1 MKLVDPRPS
10 ADRSAGR
17 SKTVLAVT
25 HNRSRE
31 RFSSEVADR
40 GTSMPGGVVFLVCI
54 PTLSYEHELVF
65 GVPLKRSKKTER
77 SKSKVAIPVGPKV
90 DLRLKEVRSHPQ
102 LLTFDNGH
110 YDDDDDDDDIGID
123 TRRQRARGYSARTK
137 SPVFVSMETVLD
149 ELLKKLK
156 VEHVVWCKDKEDM
169 YYEVIFPVPAGEPCE
184 NCIHCLTEMGIG
196 VKMNSIVSVIPTQC
210 TYSGVNA
217 TGPPAIKDDDI
228 RRRKE
233 AEDHSNAWDDFVGSI
248 RSKLTVKQVVD
259 GVRSG
264 GDLSFD
270 YVLLV
275 LTADCLAA
283 LGLVENSATN
293 VVAAMLVSP
302 LMGPVM
308 SLTFGT
314 IIADRDLQLVGL
326 KSLMLGIFLSILF
339 GFIFGLILGT
349 TQMPWGYNDWPTD
362 EMKGRGNY
370 RSLWMGVLWALPSGT
385 GVAVALLQGSNGPLI
400 GVAISASLLPPVV
413 NCGLFW
419 ALGCIWLIYRPIKMP
434 HIKGESYTDFN
445 SSYKYVYTDYL
456 PVEFFCNGII
466 SACLTFI
473 NVMCIFIT
481 AIIVLK
487 IKEVAAPYTSTPE
500 LRRFWEHDIRLV
512 RDKNISRDNSSVD
525 SSYYEGLSKVKQR
538 ALERTLNEAVREAMD
553 DETFRKVQR
562 LSYGQHGP
570 EEIGSRLGLHN
581 RGNTSRG
588 NTKKNESIEEIGADL
603 RSRMDRLTNSG
614 NTSEDLAALDRLI
627 TYLLGQPSNPA
638 GNNLDSWRRSRRASA
653 RGYRQLR
660 GTAADAAETGSVGA
674 SIGTTPL

>member
-1 MKLVDPRPS
+1 
-10 ADRSAGR
+10 
-17 SKTVLAVT
+17 
-25 HNRSRE
+25 
-31 RFSSEVADR
+31 
-40 GTSMPGGVVFLVCI
+40 MPGGVVFLVCI
-54 PTLSYEHELVF
+54 PTLSYEHELIF
-65 GVPLKRSKKTER
+65 GVPVKRA
-77 SKSKVAIPVGPKV
+77 KSEKPGKSVATSKV
-90 DLRLKEVRSHPQ
+90 DLRLKETRSRTQ
-102 LLTFDNGH
+102 LLTL
-110 YDDDDDDDDIGID
+110 DDDNELEDADVCDHLDGKLQPRPRG
-123 TRRQRARGYSARTK
+123 RRTSGLRATT
-137 SPVFVSMETVLD
+137 PVFVSMETVLH

-156 VEHVVWCKDKEDM
+156 VEHVVWCKDKENM

-184 NCIHCLTEMGIG
+184 NCLHCLTEMGIG

-210 TYSGVNA
+210 TYSGLGSFGA
-217 TGPPAIKDDDI
+217 AAIKDDLA
-228 RRRKE
+228 RRQKESEERK
-233 AEDHSNAWDDFVGSI
+233 NAWKEFVESI

-264 GDLSFD
+264 GDLTFD
-270 YVLLV
+270 YVALV

-283 LGLVENSATN
+283 LGLIENSATN

-314 IIADRDLQLVGL
+314 IIADRKLQSVGL
-326 KSLMLGIFLSILF
+326 KSLLLGIFVSILF

-349 TQMPWGYNDWPTD
+349 TEMPWGYNDWPTD

-434 HIKGESYTDFN
+434 HMKGESYTDYN
-445 SSYKYVYTDYL
+445 TSYVYIYTDYL

-512 RDKNISRDNSSVD
+512 RDKNISRDNSSID
-525 SSYYEGLSKVKQR
+525 SSYYDGLSKPKQR
-538 ALERTLNEAVREAMD
+538 ALEQTLNEAVREAIN

-570 EEIGSRLGLHN
+570 EEFTPKLGLHPTGIASN
-581 RGNTSRG
+581 VTNTGHTGEAVSDSRPPEG
-588 NTKKNESIEEIGADL
+588 LG
-603 RSRMDRLTNSG
+603 NSG
-614 NTSEDLAALDRLI
+614 STSEDLAALDKLI
-627 TYLLGQPSNPA
+627 TYLLGQPNGAST
-638 GNNLDSWRRSRRASA
+638 GNLDSWRRSRRASA

-660 GTAADAAETGSVGA
+660 SNAVSAAAASAAAERGEVG
-674 SIGTTPL
+674 GNVNTTPL

>member
-1 MKLVDPRPS
+1 
-10 ADRSAGR
+10 
-17 SKTVLAVT
+17 
-25 HNRSRE
+25 
-31 RFSSEVADR
+31 
-40 GTSMPGGVVFLVCI
+40 MPGGVVFLVCI

-65 GVPLKRSKKTER
+65 G
-77 SKSKVAIPVGPKV
+77 IPVKLTKKNEKVLKKGPKV
-90 DLRLKEVRSHPQ
+90 NLRLKESKNKNQ
-102 LLTFDNGH
+102 LITIGG
-110 YDDDDDDDDIGID
+110 DDDDDEDDDDRHQRRDFREID
-123 TRRQRARGYSARTK
+123 EDEAFNAVKRPRPKGLQSPLSARANQ
-137 SPVFVSMETVLD
+137 SGNPVFVPMETVLD

-156 VEHVVWCKDKEDM
+156 VEHVVWCKDKGNM
-169 YYEVIFPVPAGEPCE
+169 YYEVIFPVPAGDPCE
-184 NCIHCLTEMGIG
+184 NCLHCLTEMGIG
-196 VKMNSIVSVIPTQC
+196 TRMNSIVSVIPTQC
-210 TYSGVNA
+210 TYSAMRVPGPAAIDASV
-217 TGPPAIKDDDI
+217 TGSVT
-228 RRRKE
+228 RRKDIE
-233 AEDHSNAWDDFVGSI
+233 ERRNAWEGFVDSI

-264 GDLSFD
+264 GDLTFD
-270 YVLLV
+270 YILLV
-275 LTADCLAA
+275 VTADCLAA

-314 IIADRDLQLVGL
+314 IIADKDLICVGL
-326 KSLMLGIFLSILF
+326 KSLLLGIFISILF

-349 TQMPWGYNDWPTD
+349 TQMPWGNNDWPTD

-434 HIKGESYTDFN
+434 HMKGESYTDLN
-445 SSYKYVYTDYL
+445 SSYVYIYTDYL

-466 SACLTFI
+466 SACLTFV
-473 NVMCIFIT
+473 NVICIFIT

-500 LRRFWEHDIRLV
+500 LRRFWQHDIRLV
-512 RDKNISRDNSSVD
+512 RDKNTSRDNSSID
-525 SSYYEGLSKVKQR
+525 SSFYDGLSKSKQKV
-538 ALERTLNEAVREAMD
+538 LERTLNEAVKEAMN
-553 DETFRKVQR
+553 DETFRKIKR

-570 EEIGSRLGLHN
+570 NDITPRLGLA
-581 RGNTSRG
+581 GNIG
-588 NTKKNESIEEIGADL
+588 SIERAVDDIGKTTDMLGAVG
-603 RSRMDRLTNSG
+603 SQQTESSPMPESTN
-614 NTSEDLAALDRLI
+614 EDLAALDRLV
-627 TYLLGQPSNPA
+627 TYLLGQQN
-638 GNNLDSWRRSRRASA
+638 GNGDNWRRSRRASA

-660 GTAADAAETGSVGA
+660 SNMMDAGVSNTPDTN
-674 SIGTTPL
+674 TTPL

>member
-1 MKLVDPRPS
+1 
-10 ADRSAGR
+10 
-17 SKTVLAVT
+17 
-25 HNRSRE
+25 
-31 RFSSEVADR
+31 
-40 GTSMPGGVVFLVCI
+40 MPGGVVFLVCI
-54 PTLSYEHELVF
+54 PTFSYEHELIF
-65 GVPLKRSKKTER
+65 GVPLKQNKKNEKPRKIIT
-77 SKSKVAIPVGPKV
+77 GPKV
-90 DLRLKEVRSHPQ
+90 DVRLRETRSKTHLLRLN
-102 LLTFDNGH
+102 DNDERDDIDI
-110 YDDDDDDDDIGID
+110 DDDLADRRYRDRRRGISG
-123 TRRQRARGYSARTK
+123 QRDK
-137 SPVFVSMETVLD
+137 DPVFVSMETVLE
-149 ELLKKLK
+149 ELLRKLK
-156 VEHVVWCKDKEDM
+156 VEHVVWCRDKENM

-184 NCIHCLTEMGIG
+184 NCLHCLTEMGIG

-210 TYSGVNA
+210 TYSGIGGIGA
-217 TGPPAIKDDDI
+217 TPIKDDLA

-233 AEDHSNAWDDFVGSI
+233 SEERNNAWKAFVESI

-264 GDLSFD
+264 GDLTFD

-283 LGLVENSATN
+283 LGLIENSATN

-314 IIADRDLQLVGL
+314 IIADRNLQFIGL
-326 KSLMLGIFLSILF
+326 KSLLLGIFLSILF

-349 TQMPWGYNDWPTD
+349 TEMPWGYNDWPTD

-434 HIKGESYTDFN
+434 HMKGESYTN
-445 SSYKYVYTDYL
+445 YNTSYVYVYTDYL

-466 SACLTFI
+466 SACLTFV

-512 RDKNISRDNSSVD
+512 RDKNISRDNSSLD
-525 SSYYEGLSKVKQR
+525 SSFYGGLSKTKQR
-538 ALERTLNEAVREAMD
+538 VLEQTLNEAVREAID

-562 LSYGQHGP
+562 SSYGQHGP
-570 EEIGSRLGLHN
+570 DEFTPKFGPYMSSGTISVTNEQKEQIISNSFNLPEGSG
-581 RGNTSRG
+581 S
-588 NTKKNESIEEIGADL
+588 
-603 RSRMDRLTNSG
+603 TN
-614 NTSEDLAALDRLI
+614 EDLAALDRLI
-627 TYLLGQPSNPA
+627 TYLLGQSNNPSS
-638 GNNLDSWRRSRRASA
+638 GHLDSWRRSCRASA

-660 GTAADAAETGSVGA
+660 STDAKGGVIGSN
-674 SIGTTPL
+674 IDTTSL

>member
-1 MKLVDPRPS
+1 
-10 ADRSAGR
+10 
-17 SKTVLAVT
+17 
-25 HNRSRE
+25 
-31 RFSSEVADR
+31 
-40 GTSMPGGVVFLVCI
+40 MPGGVVFLVCI
-54 PTLSYEHELVF
+54 PTFTYEHELVF
-65 GVPLKRSKKTER
+65 GVPVKRYKKNE
-77 SKSKVAIPVGPKV
+77 KSGKPIAAPRV
-90 DLRLKEVRSHPQ
+90 DLRLRETRTKTQ
-102 LLTFDNGH
+102 LLRLN
-110 YDDDDDDDDIGID
+110 DDDDDVHDLDIEDELAGRRRGRGRGI
-123 TRRQRARGYSARTK
+123 SAEHNRN
-137 SPVFVSMETVLD
+137 PVFVSMETVLE

-156 VEHVVWCKDKEDM
+156 VEHVVWCKDKENM
-169 YYEVIFPVPAGEPCE
+169 YYEVIFPVQAGEPCE
-184 NCIHCLTEMGIG
+184 NCLHCLTEMGIG

-210 TYSGVNA
+210 TYSGIGTSVK
-217 TGPPAIKDDDI
+217 AIKDDI
-228 RRRKE
+228 ARRRKE
-233 AEDHSNAWDDFVGSI
+233 SEDRKNAWKAFVESI
-248 RSKLTVKQVVD
+248 RSKLTVRQVVD

-264 GDLSFD
+264 GDLTFD

-283 LGLVENSATN
+283 LGLIENSATN

-314 IIADRDLQLVGL
+314 IIADRNLQLIGL
-326 KSLMLGIFLSILF
+326 KSLLLGIFLSILF

-349 TQMPWGYNDWPTD
+349 TEMPWGYNDWPTD

-434 HIKGESYTDFN
+434 HMKGESYTDYN
-445 SSYKYVYTDYL
+445 TSYVYVYADYL

-512 RDKNISRDNSSVD
+512 RDKNISRDNSSLD
-525 SSYYEGLSKVKQR
+525 SSFYDGLSKTKQR
-538 ALERTLNEAVREAMD
+538 ALEQTLNEAVREAVD
-553 DETFRKVQR
+553 DDTFRKVQR

-570 EEIGSRLGLHN
+570 EKFTPKLGLHGTGGTTN
-581 RGNTSRG
+581 ITGTEH
-588 NTKKNESIEEIGADL
+588 KEELASDSYKIPEGL
-603 RSRMDRLTNSG
+603 GKSG
-614 NTSEDLAALDRLI
+614 STSEDLAALDRLI
-627 TYLLGQPSNPA
+627 TSLLGQQTYTSA
-638 GNNLDSWRRSRRASA
+638 GHLDTWRRSRRASS
-653 RGYRQLR
+653 RGYKQLH
-660 GTAADAAETGSVGA
+660 TASGIAEGGEIGSN
-674 SIGTTPL
+674 IDTTRL

>member
-1 MKLVDPRPS
+1 
-10 ADRSAGR
+10 
-17 SKTVLAVT
+17 
-25 HNRSRE
+25 
-31 RFSSEVADR
+31 
-40 GTSMPGGVVFLVCI
+40 MPGGVVFLVCI
-54 PTLSYEHELVF
+54 PTSSFEHELIF
-65 GVPLKRSKKTER
+65 GVPLKKPRNEKDGNLASAPR
-77 SKSKVAIPVGPKV
+77 V
-90 DLRLKEVRSHPQ
+90 DLRIRETRTRTQ
-102 LLTFDNGH
+102 LLKL
-110 YDDDDDDDDIGID
+110 DDDDSVEDIEDINDDMDG
-123 TRRQRARGYSARTK
+123 RRHPRPRGLGQRNRD
-137 SPVFVSMETVLD
+137 PVFVSMETVLH

-156 VEHVVWCKDKEDM
+156 VEHVVWCKDNGNM

-184 NCIHCLTEMGIG
+184 NCLHCLTEMGIG

-210 TYSGVNA
+210 TYSGLGSA
-217 TGPPAIKDDDI
+217 GSAAIKDDLA

-233 AEDHSNAWDDFVGSI
+233 SEERKNAWKAFVESI

-264 GDLSFD
+264 GDLTFD

-283 LGLVENSATN
+283 LGLIENSATN

-314 IIADRDLQLVGL
+314 IIADRNLQFVGL
-326 KSLMLGIFLSILF
+326 KSLLLGIFVSILF

-349 TQMPWGYNDWPTD
+349 TEMPWGYNDWPTD

-385 GVAVALLQGSNGPLI
+385 GVAVALLQGSSGPLI

-434 HIKGESYTDFN
+434 HIKGESYTN
-445 SSYKYVYTDYL
+445 YNTSYVYVYTDYL

-512 RDKNISRDNSSVD
+512 RDKNISRDNSSLD
-525 SSYYEGLSKVKQR
+525 SSYYDGLSKTKQR
-538 ALERTLNEAVREAMD
+538 ALEQTLNEAVREAIN

-562 LSYGQHGP
+562 LSYGPHGP
-570 EEIGSRLGLHN
+570 EQFTQKLGLRTIDDASN
-581 RGNTSRG
+581 VANIGLAKEAASDNFRPPEGLGNAVS
-588 NTKKNESIEEIGADL
+588 
-603 RSRMDRLTNSG
+603 
-614 NTSEDLAALDRLI
+614 TSEDLAALDRLI
-627 TYLLGQPSNPA
+627 TYLLGQPSGA
-638 GNNLDSWRRSRRASA
+638 STGNLDSWRRSHRASA
-653 RGYRQLR
+653 RGYIQLPN
-660 GTAADAAETGSVGA
+660 AGA
-674 SIGTTPL
+674 SAERGEGGTNVNTTPF

>member
-1 MKLVDPRPS
+1 
-10 ADRSAGR
+10 
-17 SKTVLAVT
+17 
-25 HNRSRE
+25 
-31 RFSSEVADR
+31 
-40 GTSMPGGVVFLVCI
+40 MPGGVVFLVCI
-54 PTLSYEHELVF
+54 PTLNYEHELVF
-65 GVPLKRSKKTER
+65 GIPVKRPKKPEEL
-77 SKSKVAIPVGPKV
+77 IPAVVGPKV
-90 DLRLKEVRSHPQ
+90 DLRLKEVKTKAQ
-102 LLTFDNGH
+102 LLTL
-110 YDDDDDDDDIGID
+110 DDDLENEVALVGDDDTDLDASS
-123 TRRQRARGYSARTK
+123 RKYSRARAALRSKT
-137 SPVFVSMETVLD
+137 PIFVSMETVLT

-156 VEHVVWCKDKEDM
+156 VEHVVWCKDKENM
-169 YYEVIFPVPAGEPCE
+169 YYEVIFPVPAGDACE

-210 TYSGVNA
+210 TYSSV
-217 TGPPAIKDDDI
+217 GPNGSTTIKDEI
-228 RRRKE
+228 ARRKKE
-233 AEDHSNAWDDFVGSI
+233 AQDQKDAWTDFVDSI

-314 IIADRDLQLVGL
+314 IIADRSLQLVGL
-326 KSLMLGIFLSILF
+326 KSLLLGIFLSILF

-349 TQMPWGYNDWPTD
+349 TEMPWGYNDWPTD

-419 ALGCIWLIYRPIKMP
+419 ALGCIWLIYQPIKMP

-445 SSYKYVYTDYL
+445 SSYVYVYTDYL

-512 RDKNISRDNSSVD
+512 RDKNISRDNSSLD
-525 SSYYEGLSKVKQR
+525 SSYYDGLSKTKQKV
-538 ALERTLNEAVREAMD
+538 LERTLNEAVREAID
-553 DETFRKVQR
+553 DETFRQVQR
-562 LSYGQHGP
+562 MSYGHGA
-570 EEIGSRLGLHN
+570 EEITPKLGLPTHVSTN
-581 RGNTSRG
+581 DCDERSSDEIMARSTS
-588 NTKKNESIEEIGADL
+588 ADHPNGL
-603 RSRMDRLTNSG
+603 PDGLPDSTSTN
-614 NTSEDLAALDRLI
+614 EDLEALDRLI
-627 TYLLGQPSNPA
+627 TYLLGQPSGTAN
-638 GNNLDSWRRSRRASA
+638 NNLDTWRRSCRASA
-653 RGYRQLR
+653 RGYRQLH
-660 GTAADAAETGSVGA
+660 GTGAAAEAGTV
-674 SIGTTPL
+674 GTTPL

>member
-1 MKLVDPRPS
+1 
-10 ADRSAGR
+10 
-17 SKTVLAVT
+17 
-25 HNRSRE
+25 
-31 RFSSEVADR
+31 
-40 GTSMPGGVVFLVCI
+40 MPGGVVFLVCI
-54 PTLSYEHELVF
+54 PTTSYEHELVF
-65 GVPLKRSKKTER
+65 GVPVPRIKRPGKVDPFP
-77 SKSKVAIPVGPKV
+77 KSVPNV
-90 DLRLKEVRSHPQ
+90 DLRLKDVRNRNR
-102 LLTFDNGH
+102 LVTLDGEL
-110 YDDDDDDDDIGID
+110 DDEDVIEPPRL
-123 TRRQRARGYSARTK
+123 RRVQDAQSK
-137 SPVFVSMETVLD
+137 SPAFVSMETVLE
-149 ELLKKLK
+149 ELLKKLR
-156 VEHVVWCKDKEDM
+156 VQHVVWCKDKEDM
-169 YYEVIFPVPAGEPCE
+169 YYEVIFPVPAGDPCE
-184 NCIHCLTEMGIG
+184 NCLHCLTEMGIG

-210 TYSGVNA
+210 TYSGVGGA
-217 TGPPAIKDDDI
+217 KAIKDDLE
-228 RRRKE
+228 RRKTE
-233 AEDHSNAWDDFVGSI
+233 AEARRNAWASFIGSI

-264 GDLSFD
+264 GDLTFD

-314 IIADRDLQLVGL
+314 IIADRDLQLVGF
-326 KSLMLGIFLSILF
+326 KSLMLGIFLSIVF

-349 TQMPWGYNDWPTD
+349 TEMPWGYNDWPTD

-434 HIKGESYTDFN
+434 HIKGESYTDLN
-445 SSYKYVYTDYL
+445 SSYVYVYTDYL

-500 LRRFWEHDIRLV
+500 LRRFWEHDIRVV
-512 RDKNISRDNSSVD
+512 RDKNSTRNSSIN
-525 SSYYEGLSKVKQR
+525 SSYYEGLSKTKQR
-538 ALERTLNEAVREAMD
+538 ALEQTLNEAVREAID
-553 DETFRKVQR
+553 DDTYRRVQR

-570 EEIGSRLGLHN
+570 NEIASKLGLPN
-581 RGNTSRG
+581 GTVGTGVSRP
-588 NTKKNESIEEIGADL
+588 
-603 RSRMDRLTNSG
+603 SG
-614 NTSEDLAALDRLI
+614 LPDGGSTSEDLAALDKLI
-627 TYLLGQPSNPA
+627 TYLLGSPSSNGA
-638 GNNLDSWRRSRRASA
+638 NGGGGGSGIASGNFGANVDSWRRSRASA

-660 GTAADAAETGSVGA
+660 PNAFDATNV
-674 SIGTTPL
+674 GTTPL

>member
-1 MKLVDPRPS
+1 
-10 ADRSAGR
+10 
-17 SKTVLAVT
+17 
-25 HNRSRE
+25 
-31 RFSSEVADR
+31 
-40 GTSMPGGVVFLVCI
+40 MPGGVVFLVCI

-65 GVPLKRSKKTER
+65 G
-77 SKSKVAIPVGPKV
+77 IPVKLTKKNEKV
-90 DLRLKEVRSHPQ
+90 IKKDLGEIDEDEACNAIKRPRPRGLQSPATSRS
-102 LLTFDNGH
+102 N
-110 YDDDDDDDDIGID
+110 
-123 TRRQRARGYSARTK
+123 K
-137 SPVFVSMETVLD
+137 NPVFVPMETVLD

-156 VEHVVWCKDKEDM
+156 VEHVVWCKDKGNL
-169 YYEVIFPVPAGEPCE
+169 YYEVIFPVPAGDPCE
-184 NCIHCLTEMGIG
+184 NCLHCLTEMGIG
-196 VKMNSIVSVIPTQC
+196 TRMNSIVSVIPTQC
-210 TYSGVNA
+210 TYSALRVPGA
-217 TGPPAIKDDDI
+217 SALPSSSITGPVS
-228 RRRKE
+228 RRKDI
-233 AEDHSNAWDDFVGSI
+233 EDRRNAWEGFVDSI

-264 GDLSFD
+264 GDLTFD
-270 YVLLV
+270 YILLV
-275 LTADCLAA
+275 VTADCLAA

-314 IIADRDLQLVGL
+314 IIADKDLICVGL
-326 KSLMLGIFLSILF
+326 KSLLLGIFISILF

-349 TQMPWGYNDWPTD
+349 TEMPWGYNDWPTD

-434 HIKGESYTDFN
+434 HMKGESYTDLN

-466 SACLTFI
+466 SACLTFV
-473 NVMCIFIT
+473 NVICIFIT

-500 LRRFWEHDIRLV
+500 LRRFWQHDIRLV
-512 RDKNISRDNSSVD
+512 RDKNTSRGTSSMD
-525 SSYYEGLSKVKQR
+525 SSYYEGLSKSKQKV
-538 ALERTLNEAVREAMD
+538 LERTLNEAVREAMN
-553 DETFRKVQR
+553 DETFRKIKR

-570 EEIGSRLGLHN
+570 NDITPRLGLA
-581 RGNTSRG
+581 GNIGSVERAVDDIGKTTDVLGAVGGSRPSDG
-588 NTKKNESIEEIGADL
+588 LPLPES
-603 RSRMDRLTNSG
+603 TN
-614 NTSEDLAALDRLI
+614 EDLAALDRLV
-627 TYLLGQPSNPA
+627 TYLLGQPN
-638 GNNLDSWRRSRRASA
+638 GNMDNWRRSRRASA

-660 GTAADAAETGSVGA
+660 SNVMDNSGAHNNTPGTN
-674 SIGTTPL
+674 TTPL

>member
-1 MKLVDPRPS
+1 
-10 ADRSAGR
+10 
-17 SKTVLAVT
+17 
-25 HNRSRE
+25 
-31 RFSSEVADR
+31 
-40 GTSMPGGVVFLVCI
+40 MPGGVVFLVCI
-54 PTLSYEHELVF
+54 PTTSYEHQLIF
-65 GVPLKRSKKTER
+65 GVPLKRGRRDE
-77 SKSKVAIPVGPKV
+77 KSEKAVDVPKV
-90 DLRLKEVRSHPQ
+90 NVRLRETKTKTQ
-102 LLTFDNGH
+102 LLTLA
-110 YDDDDDDDDIGID
+110 DDDDADGVDIADGFGGK
-123 TRRQRARGYSARTK
+123 RYLRARGYDTSGLRGRY
-137 SPVFVSMETVLD
+137 PVFVSMETVLE

-156 VEHVVWCKDKEDM
+156 VQHIVWCKDKEDM
-169 YYEVIFPVPAGEPCE
+169 YYEVIFPVPAGESCE
-184 NCIHCLTEMGIG
+184 NCLHCLTEMGIG

-210 TYSGVNA
+210 TYSGISSVGS
-217 TGPPAIKDDDI
+217 TVKDDLA

-233 AEDHSNAWDDFVGSI
+233 SEDRKNAWKAFVESI

-264 GDLSFD
+264 GDLTFD

-308 SLTFGT
+308 SVTFGT
-314 IIADRDLQLVGL
+314 IIADRNLQFIGI
-326 KSLMLGIFLSILF
+326 KSLLLGIFLSMLF
-339 GFIFGLILGT
+339 GFIFGLLLGT
-349 TQMPWGYNDWPTD
+349 TEMPWGYGDWPTD
-362 EMKGRGNY
+362 EMKARGNY

-419 ALGCIWLIYRPIKMP
+419 ALGCIWLIYRPVKIP
-434 HIKGESYTDFN
+434 HIKGESYTDYN
-445 SSYKYVYTDYL
+445 TSYTYVYTDYL

-473 NVMCIFIT
+473 NVICIFIT

-512 RDKNISRDNSSVD
+512 RDKNISRDNSSLD
-525 SSYYEGLSKVKQR
+525 SSYYDGLSKTKQR
-538 ALERTLNEAVREAMD
+538 ALEQTLNKAVREAIN

-562 LSYGQHGP
+562 ISYGQHGP
-570 EEIGSRLGLHN
+570 EQFTPKLGLQVSGASDITN
-581 RGNTSRG
+581 
-588 NTKKNESIEEIGADL
+588 IGHTEGIISDSFRPPDSL
-603 RSRMDRLTNSG
+603 GNSG

-627 TYLLGQPSNPA
+627 THLLNQPSDITA
-638 GNNLDSWRRSRRASA
+638 GNLDSWRRSRRASA
-653 RGYRQLR
+653 RGYKQLR
-660 GTAADAAETGSVGA
+660 SNVAAAENGDVRSNVD
-674 SIGTTPL
+674 TTPL

>member
-1 MKLVDPRPS
+1 
-10 ADRSAGR
+10 
-17 SKTVLAVT
+17 
-25 HNRSRE
+25 
-31 RFSSEVADR
+31 
-40 GTSMPGGVVFLVCI
+40 MPGGVVFLVCI
-54 PTLSYEHELVF
+54 PTYSYEHELIF
-65 GVPLKRSKKTER
+65 GVPSKLNKRNEKGKFE
-77 SKSKVAIPVGPKV
+77 IGPKV
-90 DLRLKEVRSHPQ
+90 NLRLRETRTRTQ
-102 LLTFDNGH
+102 FLTL
-110 YDDDDDDDDIGID
+110 DDDDELQSIVEAEDDSTG
-123 TRRQRARGYSARTK
+123 RRRGRGRRVPGQRDRN
-137 SPVFVSMETVLD
+137 PVFVSMETVLD

-169 YYEVIFPVPAGEPCE
+169 YYQVIFPVPAGEPCE
-184 NCIHCLTEMGIG
+184 NCLHCLTEMGIG

-210 TYSGVNA
+210 TYSGVGGGSA
-217 TGPPAIKDDDI
+217 YTAVKDDLA

-233 AEDHSNAWDDFVGSI
+233 SEDRKNAWKAFVESI

-264 GDLSFD
+264 GDLTFD

-283 LGLVENSATN
+283 LGLIENSATN

-314 IIADRDLQLVGL
+314 IIADRNLQCDGL
-326 KSLMLGIFLSILF
+326 KSLLLGIFVSILF

-349 TQMPWGYNDWPTD
+349 TEMPWGYNDWPTD

-434 HIKGESYTDFN
+434 HIKGESYTDYN
-445 SSYKYVYTDYL
+445 SSYVYVYTDYL

-525 SSYYEGLSKVKQR
+525 SSFYEGLSKTKQR
-538 ALERTLNEAVREAMD
+538 ALEQTLNEALREAAD

-562 LSYGQHGP
+562 VSYGQHGP
-570 EEIGSRLGLHN
+570 EEFTPKLGRHTAGSVSNIAHTELKEETGSDGFRPADGLEN
-581 RGNTSRG
+581 SVS
-588 NTKKNESIEEIGADL
+588 TK
-603 RSRMDRLTNSG
+603 
-614 NTSEDLAALDRLI
+614 EDLAALDRLV
-627 TYLLGQPSNPA
+627 TYLLGQSNNA
-638 GNNLDSWRRSRRASA
+638 NSVNLDSWRRSRRASS

-660 GTAADAAETGSVGA
+660 STGATAEGGEVGSNVD
-674 SIGTTPL
+674 TTPL

>member
-1 MKLVDPRPS
+1 MS
-10 ADRSAGR
+10 
-17 SKTVLAVT
+17 
-25 HNRSRE
+25 
-31 RFSSEVADR
+31 
-40 GTSMPGGVVFLVCI
+40 GGVVFLVCI
-54 PTLSYEHELVF
+54 PTFSYEHELIF
-65 GVPLKRSKKTER
+65 GVPLKQNKKSEKPKKIVT
-77 SKSKVAIPVGPKV
+77 GPKV
-90 DLRLKEVRSHPQ
+90 DVRLRETRSKTHLLRLN
-102 LLTFDNGH
+102 DNEERD
-110 YDDDDDDDDIGID
+110 YIDIDDDLVD
-123 TRRQRARGYSARTK
+123 RRYRRRGQRDK
-137 SPVFVSMETVLD
+137 DPVFVSMETVLE

-156 VEHVVWCKDKEDM
+156 VEHVVWCRDKENM

-184 NCIHCLTEMGIG
+184 NCLHCLTEMGIG

-210 TYSGVNA
+210 TYSGIGGIGA
-217 TGPPAIKDDDI
+217 TSIKDDLA

-233 AEDHSNAWDDFVGSI
+233 SEERNNAWKAFVESI

-264 GDLSFD
+264 GDLTFD

-283 LGLVENSATN
+283 LGLIENSATN

-314 IIADRDLQLVGL
+314 IIADRNLQFIGL
-326 KSLMLGIFLSILF
+326 KSLLLGIFLSILF

-349 TQMPWGYNDWPTD
+349 TEMPWGYNDWPTD

-434 HIKGESYTDFN
+434 HMKGESYTN
-445 SSYKYVYTDYL
+445 YNTSYVYVYTDYL

-466 SACLTFI
+466 SACLTFV

-512 RDKNISRDNSSVD
+512 RDKNISRDNSSLD
-525 SSYYEGLSKVKQR
+525 SSFYGGLSKTKQR
-538 ALERTLNEAVREAMD
+538 VLEQTLNEAVREAID

-562 LSYGQHGP
+562 SSYGQHGP
-570 EEIGSRLGLHN
+570 DEFTPKFGPYTSSGTITNTEQKEQTISNGFNLPEGSG
-581 RGNTSRG
+581 S
-588 NTKKNESIEEIGADL
+588 
-603 RSRMDRLTNSG
+603 TN
-614 NTSEDLAALDRLI
+614 EDLAALDRLI
-627 TYLLGQPSNPA
+627 TYLLGQSNNPSS
-638 GNNLDSWRRSRRASA
+638 GHLDSWRRSCRASA

-660 GTAADAAETGSVGA
+660 STDAQGGAIGSN
-674 SIGTTPL
+674 IDTTSL

>member
-1 MKLVDPRPS
+1 
-10 ADRSAGR
+10 
-17 SKTVLAVT
+17 
-25 HNRSRE
+25 
-31 RFSSEVADR
+31 
-40 GTSMPGGVVFLVCI
+40 MPGGVVFLVCI

-65 GVPLKRSKKTER
+65 G
-77 SKSKVAIPVGPKV
+77 IPVKPPKKSEELTPSVAGPKV
-90 DLRLKEVRSHPQ
+90 DLRLKEVKTKAQ
-102 LLTFDNGH
+102 LLTLDNE
-110 YDDDDDDDDIGID
+110 DDDHLENEIALVGDDDTDLDVSS
-123 TRRQRARGYSARTK
+123 RKYSRARAALRSKT
-137 SPVFVSMETVLD
+137 PIFVSMETVLT

-156 VEHVVWCKDKEDM
+156 VEHVVWCKDKENM
-169 YYEVIFPVPAGEPCE
+169 YYEVIFPVPAGDACE

-210 TYSGVNA
+210 TYNSVGSNGSA
-217 TGPPAIKDDDI
+217 MIKDEI
-228 RRRKE
+228 ARRKKE
-233 AEDHSNAWDDFVGSI
+233 AQDRKDAWTDFVDSI

-314 IIADRDLQLVGL
+314 IIADRSLQLIGL
-326 KSLMLGIFLSILF
+326 KSLLLGIFLSILF

-349 TQMPWGYNDWPTD
+349 TEMPWGSNDWPTD

-445 SSYKYVYTDYL
+445 SSYVYVYTDYL

-512 RDKNISRDNSSVD
+512 RDKNISRDNSSLD
-525 SSYYEGLSKVKQR
+525 SSYYDGLSKNKQKV
-538 ALERTLNEAVREAMD
+538 LERTLNEAVREAID
-553 DETFRKVQR
+553 DKTFRKVQR
-562 LSYGQHGP
+562 MSYGHGA
-570 EEIGSRLGLHN
+570 EEITPKLGLPMHVGVN
-581 RGNTSRG
+581 NGDERSSDEIIDRSTS
-588 NTKKNESIEEIGADL
+588 I
-603 RSRMDRLTNSG
+603 DRPPNGLPDSTSTN
-614 NTSEDLAALDRLI
+614 EDLEALDRLI
-627 TYLLGQPSNPA
+627 TYLLGQPISTAN
-638 GNNLDSWRRSRRASA
+638 NNLDTWRRSRQASA
-653 RGYRQLR
+653 RGYRQLH
-660 GTAADAAETGSVGA
+660 GTGAAAEVVN
-674 SIGTTPL
+674 IGTTTF

>member
-1 MKLVDPRPS
+1 MS
-10 ADRSAGR
+10 
-17 SKTVLAVT
+17 
-25 HNRSRE
+25 
-31 RFSSEVADR
+31 
-40 GTSMPGGVVFLVCI
+40 GGVVFLVCI
-54 PTLSYEHELVF
+54 PTFSYEHELIF
-65 GVPLKRSKKTER
+65 GVPLKQNKKNEKPRKIVT
-77 SKSKVAIPVGPKV
+77 GPKV
-90 DLRLKEVRSHPQ
+90 DVRLRETRSKTHLLRLNDER
-102 LLTFDNGH
+102 D
-110 YDDDDDDDDIGID
+110 YIDIDDDLADRRYRRRGISG
-123 TRRQRARGYSARTK
+123 QRDK
-137 SPVFVSMETVLD
+137 DPVFVSMETVLE

-156 VEHVVWCKDKEDM
+156 VEHVVWCRDKENM

-184 NCIHCLTEMGIG
+184 NCLHCLTEMGIG

-210 TYSGVNA
+210 TYSGIGGIGA
-217 TGPPAIKDDDI
+217 MPIKDDLA

-233 AEDHSNAWDDFVGSI
+233 SEERNNAWKAFVESI

-264 GDLSFD
+264 GDLTFD

-283 LGLVENSATN
+283 LGLIENSATN

-314 IIADRDLQLVGL
+314 IIADRNLQFIGL
-326 KSLMLGIFLSILF
+326 KSLLLGIFLSILF

-349 TQMPWGYNDWPTD
+349 TEMPWGYNDWPTD

-434 HIKGESYTDFN
+434 HMKGESYTN
-445 SSYKYVYTDYL
+445 YNTSYVYVYTDYL

-466 SACLTFI
+466 SACLTFV

-512 RDKNISRDNSSVD
+512 RDKNISRDNSSLD
-525 SSYYEGLSKVKQR
+525 SSFYGGLSKTKQR
-538 ALERTLNEAVREAMD
+538 VLEQTLNEAVREAID

-562 LSYGQHGP
+562 SSYGQHGP
-570 EEIGSRLGLHN
+570 DEFTPKFGPYTSTGTINITNTEQKEQTISNGFNLPEGSG
-581 RGNTSRG
+581 S
-588 NTKKNESIEEIGADL
+588 
-603 RSRMDRLTNSG
+603 
-614 NTSEDLAALDRLI
+614 TSEDLAALDRLI
-627 TYLLGQPSNPA
+627 TYLLGQSNNPSC
-638 GNNLDSWRRSRRASA
+638 GHLDSWRRSCRASA

-660 GTAADAAETGSVGA
+660 STDAQGGAIGSN
-674 SIGTTPL
+674 IDTTSL

>member
-1 MKLVDPRPS
+1 
-10 ADRSAGR
+10 
-17 SKTVLAVT
+17 
-25 HNRSRE
+25 
-31 RFSSEVADR
+31 
-40 GTSMPGGVVFLVCI
+40 MPGGVVFLVCI

-65 GVPLKRSKKTER
+65 GVPVKSAKRSD
-77 SKSKVAIPVGPKV
+77 KSTRPAQSNKV
-90 DLRLKEVRSHPQ
+90 DLRLKEVKNRTH
-102 LLTFDNGH
+102 LITLDNDSN
-110 YDDDDDDDDIGID
+110 DDDDESPNVEVFEKGVIERTRNRLRSRGDIAPTGLGN
-123 TRRQRARGYSARTK
+123 RSK
-137 SPVFVSMETVLD
+137 SPVFVPMETVLD
-149 ELLKKLK
+149 ELLKKLR
-156 VEHVVWCKDKEDM
+156 VEHIVWCKDKENM
-169 YYEVIFPVPAGEPCE
+169 YYEVIFPVAAGDPCE
-184 NCIHCLTEMGIG
+184 NCLHCLTEMGIG
-196 VKMNSIVSVIPTQC
+196 TRMNSIVSVIPTQC
-210 TYSGVNA
+210 TYSGLRSI
-217 TGPPAIKDDDI
+217 GPAAIRDDI
-228 RRRKE
+228 AQRKKDAEERNNHWE
-233 AEDHSNAWDDFVGSI
+233 AFVDSI

-264 GDLSFD
+264 GDLTFD

-314 IIADRDLQLVGL
+314 IIADRDLQFIGF
-326 KSLMLGIFLSILF
+326 KSLMLGIFVSILF

-349 TQMPWGYNDWPTD
+349 TEMPWGYNDWPTD

-445 SSYKYVYTDYL
+445 SSYVYVYTDYL

-500 LRRFWEHDIRLV
+500 LRRFWERDIRLV
-512 RDKNISRDNSSVD
+512 RDKNNSRANSSID
-525 SSYYEGLSKVKQR
+525 SSFYDGLSKMKQR
-538 ALERTLNEAVREAMD
+538 ALERTLNEAVREAIN

-570 EEIGSRLGLHN
+570 DEIAPRLGLHPGGLGVADSSRKDDSTLHVREGMN
-581 RGNTSRG
+581 GKPAEMEVTVGENTC
-588 NTKKNESIEEIGADL
+588 
-603 RSRMDRLTNSG
+603 
-614 NTSEDLAALDRLI
+614 EDLAALDRLI
-627 TYLLGQPSNPA
+627 SYLLAQPS
-638 GNNLDSWRRSRRASA
+638 GNLENWRRSRRASA

-660 GTAADAAETGSVGA
+660 PNDETGGA
-674 SIGTTPL
+674 PVPGVGTTPL

>member
-1 MKLVDPRPS
+1 
-10 ADRSAGR
+10 
-17 SKTVLAVT
+17 
-25 HNRSRE
+25 
-31 RFSSEVADR
+31 
-40 GTSMPGGVVFLVCI
+40 MPGGVVFLVCI

-65 GVPLKRSKKTER
+65 G
-77 SKSKVAIPVGPKV
+77 IPVKPPKKPEELTPSVAGPKV
-90 DLRLKEVRSHPQ
+90 DLRLKEVKTKAQ
-102 LLTFDNGH
+102 LLTL
-110 YDDDDDDDDIGID
+110 DDDDDLENEVALVGDDDTD
-123 TRRQRARGYSARTK
+123 LDVSSRKYSRARAALRSKT
-137 SPVFVSMETVLD
+137 PIFVSMETVLT

-156 VEHVVWCKDKEDM
+156 VEHVVWCKDKENM
-169 YYEVIFPVPAGEPCE
+169 YYEVIFPVPAGDACE

-210 TYSGVNA
+210 TYNSVGSNGSAMV
-217 TGPPAIKDDDI
+217 KDEI
-228 RRRKE
+228 ARRKKE
-233 AEDHSNAWDDFVGSI
+233 AQDRKDAWTDFVDSI

-314 IIADRDLQLVGL
+314 IIADRSLQLIGL
-326 KSLMLGIFLSILF
+326 KSLLLGIFLSILF

-349 TQMPWGYNDWPTD
+349 TEMPWGFNDWPTD

-445 SSYKYVYTDYL
+445 SSYVYVYTDYL

-487 IKEVAAPYTSTPE
+487 IKEVASPYTSTPE

-512 RDKNISRDNSSVD
+512 RDKNISRDNSSLD
-525 SSYYEGLSKVKQR
+525 SSYYDGLSKTKQKV
-538 ALERTLNEAVREAMD
+538 LERTLNEAVREAID

-562 LSYGQHGP
+562 MSYGHGA
-570 EEIGSRLGLHN
+570 EEITPKLGLPMHVGVN
-581 RGNTSRG
+581 NEDGRSSDEIIDRSTSV
-588 NTKKNESIEEIGADL
+588 
-603 RSRMDRLTNSG
+603 DRPPNGLPDSTSTN
-614 NTSEDLAALDRLI
+614 EDLEALDRLI
-627 TYLLGQPSNPA
+627 TYLLGQPISTAN
-638 GNNLDSWRRSRRASA
+638 NNLDTWRRSRQASA
-653 RGYRQLR
+653 RGYRQLH
-660 GTAADAAETGSVGA
+660 GTGAAAEAGN
-674 SIGTTPL
+674 IDTTPF

>member
-1 MKLVDPRPS
+1 
-10 ADRSAGR
+10 
-17 SKTVLAVT
+17 
-25 HNRSRE
+25 
-31 RFSSEVADR
+31 
-40 GTSMPGGVVFLVCI
+40 MPGGVVFLVCI
-54 PTLSYEHELVF
+54 PTLSYEHQLVF
-65 GVPLKRSKKTER
+65 GVPVKRSKKIE
-77 SKSKVAIPVGPKV
+77 KSKNKIVGPKV
-90 DLRLKEVRSHPQ
+90 DLRLKETKSRAQ
-102 LLTFDNGH
+102 LLTL
-110 YDDDDDDDDIGID
+110 DDDGDNEDDDVGID
-123 TRRQRARGYSARTK
+123 VGIEGRKYPRGYPTRSK
-137 SPVFVSMETVLD
+137 SPVFVSMETVLE
-149 ELLKKLK
+149 ELLKKLR

-184 NCIHCLTEMGIG
+184 NCIHCLTELGIG

-210 TYSGVNA
+210 TYSGVNG
-217 TGPPAIKDDDI
+217 TKSLAIKDDVA

-233 AEDHSNAWDDFVGSI
+233 SEDRKNAWDDFVGSI

-264 GDLSFD
+264 GDLTFD
-270 YVLLV
+270 YMCLV

-283 LGLVENSATN
+283 LGLIENSATN

-314 IIADRDLQLVGL
+314 IIADRKLQLVGL
-326 KSLMLGIFLSILF
+326 KSLMLGIFVSILF
-339 GFIFGLILGT
+339 GFIFGLLLGT
-349 TQMPWGYNDWPTD
+349 TEMPWGYGDWPTD

-434 HIKGESYTDFN
+434 HIKGESYTNFN
-445 SSYKYVYTDYL
+445 SSYTYIYSDYL

-512 RDKNISRDNSSVD
+512 RDKNISRDNSSLN
-525 SSYYEGLSKVKQR
+525 SSFYDGLSKTKQR
-538 ALERTLNEAVREAMD
+538 ALERTLNEAVREAIN

-562 LSYGQHGP
+562 LSYGHGP
-570 EEIGSRLGLHN
+570 EEISPRLGLPVRGTGG
-581 RGNTSRG
+581 RGNIKDSE
-588 NTKKNESIEEIGADL
+588 NTEEITDGNL
-603 RSRMDRLTNSG
+603 QSHKGLNSG
-614 NTSEDLAALDRLI
+614 NTSEDLIALDRLI
-627 TYLLGQPSNPA
+627 TYLLSQPSNPT
-638 GNNLDSWRRSRRASA
+638 GGNLDSWRRSHRASS

-660 GTAADAAETGSVGA
+660 GTAADTDAETGRGV
-674 SIGTTPL
+674 GTTTL

>member
-1 MKLVDPRPS
+1 
-10 ADRSAGR
+10 
-17 SKTVLAVT
+17 
-25 HNRSRE
+25 
-31 RFSSEVADR
+31 
-40 GTSMPGGVVFLVCI
+40 MPGGVVFLVCI

-65 GVPLKRSKKTER
+65 GVPLKRSKKIE
-77 SKSKVAIPVGPKV
+77 KSKNKIASSPKV
-90 DLRLKEVRSHPQ
+90 DLRLKEVKTRAQ
-102 LLTFDNGH
+102 LLPIDDDH
-110 YDDDDDDDDIGID
+110 VDDEEDDDDDEDIGIGS
-123 TRRQRARGYSARTK
+123 RKRIRGYPARSKT
-137 SPVFVSMETVLD
+137 PVFVSMETVLE

-217 TGPPAIKDDDI
+217 AGLPAVKDDA

-233 AEDHSNAWDDFVGSI
+233 SEDRKNAWDAFVESI

-264 GDLSFD
+264 GDLTFD

-283 LGLVENSATN
+283 LGLVENNAPN

-314 IIADRDLQLVGL
+314 IIADRDLQMVGL

-349 TQMPWGYNDWPTD
+349 TEMPWGYNDWPTD
-362 EMKGRGNY
+362 EMKGRGHY

-419 ALGCIWLIYRPIKMP
+419 ALGCIWLIYRPIKIP

-445 SSYKYVYTDYL
+445 SSYTYIYSDYL

-512 RDKNISRDNSSVD
+512 RDKNISRDNSSLD
-525 SSYYEGLSKVKQR
+525 SSFYDGLSKTKQR
-538 ALERTLNEAVREAMD
+538 ALERTLNEAVREAMN

-570 EEIGSRLGLHN
+570 EEIGSRFGLRGTTN
-581 RGNTSRG
+581 RGNV
-588 NTKKNESIEEIGADL
+588 KKSDSVEEIVGRDL
-603 RSRMDRLTNSG
+603 RSHKGLTNSG
-614 NTSEDLAALDRLI
+614 NTNEDLAALDRLI
-627 TYLLGQPSNPA
+627 TYLLSPNPT
-638 GNNLDSWRRSRRASA
+638 NSNLDSWRRSHRASS

-660 GTAADAAETGSVGA
+660 GTAADIETA
-674 SIGTTPL
+674 DIGTTPL

>member
-1 MKLVDPRPS
+1 
-10 ADRSAGR
+10 
-17 SKTVLAVT
+17 
-25 HNRSRE
+25 
-31 RFSSEVADR
+31 
-40 GTSMPGGVVFLVCI
+40 MPGGVVFLVCI
-54 PTLSYEHELVF
+54 PTFSYEHELIF
-65 GVPLKRSKKTER
+65 GVPLKQNKKNEKPRKIIT
-77 SKSKVAIPVGPKV
+77 GPKV
-90 DLRLKEVRSHPQ
+90 DVRLRETRSKTHLLRLN
-102 LLTFDNGH
+102 DNDERDDIDI
-110 YDDDDDDDDIGID
+110 DDDLADRRYRNRRRGISG
-123 TRRQRARGYSARTK
+123 QRDK
-137 SPVFVSMETVLD
+137 DPVFVSMETVLE
-149 ELLKKLK
+149 ELLRKLK
-156 VEHVVWCKDKEDM
+156 VEHVVWCRDKENM

-184 NCIHCLTEMGIG
+184 NCLHCLTEMGIG

-210 TYSGVNA
+210 TYSGIGGIGA
-217 TGPPAIKDDDI
+217 TPIKDDLA

-233 AEDHSNAWDDFVGSI
+233 SEERNNAWKAFVESI

-264 GDLSFD
+264 GDLTFD

-283 LGLVENSATN
+283 LGLIENSATN

-314 IIADRDLQLVGL
+314 IIADRNLQFIGL
-326 KSLMLGIFLSILF
+326 KSLLLGIFLSILF

-349 TQMPWGYNDWPTD
+349 TEMPWGYNDWPTD

-434 HIKGESYTDFN
+434 HMKGESYTN
-445 SSYKYVYTDYL
+445 YNTSYVYVYTDYL

-466 SACLTFI
+466 SACLTFV

-512 RDKNISRDNSSVD
+512 RDKNISRDNSSLD
-525 SSYYEGLSKVKQR
+525 SSFYGGLSKTKQR
-538 ALERTLNEAVREAMD
+538 VLEQTLNEAVREAID

-562 LSYGQHGP
+562 SSYGQHGP
-570 EEIGSRLGLHN
+570 DEFTPKFGPYMSSGTINVTNEQKEQIISNGFNLPEGSG
-581 RGNTSRG
+581 S
-588 NTKKNESIEEIGADL
+588 
-603 RSRMDRLTNSG
+603 
-614 NTSEDLAALDRLI
+614 TSEDLAALDRLI
-627 TYLLGQPSNPA
+627 TYLLGQSNNPSS
-638 GNNLDSWRRSRRASA
+638 GHLDSWRRSCRASA

-660 GTAADAAETGSVGA
+660 STDAKGGAIGSN
-674 SIGTTPL
+674 IDTTSL

>member
-1 MKLVDPRPS
+1 
-10 ADRSAGR
+10 
-17 SKTVLAVT
+17 
-25 HNRSRE
+25 
-31 RFSSEVADR
+31 
-40 GTSMPGGVVFLVCI
+40 MPGGVVFLVCI
-54 PTLSYEHELVF
+54 PTSNYEHELIF
-65 GVPLKRSKKTER
+65 GVPLKPFRKNEKFE
-77 SKSKVAIPVGPKV
+77 KPVDVPKV
-90 DLRLKEVRSHPQ
+90 NVRLRETRTKTQ
-102 LLTFDNGH
+102 LLTLDNEDEV
-110 YDDDDDDDDIGID
+110 DDVDIANDSG
-123 TRRQRARGYSARTK
+123 TRRFLRARGNDTSGLRGR
-137 SPVFVSMETVLD
+137 SPVFVSMETVLE

-156 VEHVVWCKDKEDM
+156 VEHIVWCKDKEDM

-184 NCIHCLTEMGIG
+184 NCLHCLTEMGIG

-210 TYSGVNA
+210 TYSGMGSVGSA
-217 TGPPAIKDDDI
+217 AIKDDLA

-233 AEDHSNAWDDFVGSI
+233 SEERKNAWEGFVESI

-264 GDLSFD
+264 GDLTFD

-283 LGLVENSATN
+283 LGLIENSATN

-314 IIADRDLQLVGL
+314 IIADRNLQFIGL
-326 KSLMLGIFLSILF
+326 KSLLLGIFLSILF

-349 TQMPWGYNDWPTD
+349 TEMPWGYNDWPTD

-434 HIKGESYTDFN
+434 HMKGESYTDYN
-445 SSYKYVYTDYL
+445 TSYVYVYTDYL

-512 RDKNISRDNSSVD
+512 RDKNISRDNSSLD
-525 SSYYEGLSKVKQR
+525 SSYYDGLSKTKQR
-538 ALERTLNEAVREAMD
+538 ALEQTLNKAVREAIN

-570 EEIGSRLGLHN
+570 EQFTSKLGLQTSDVN
-581 RGNTSRG
+581 NITNIGRSEETISDNLRPPETLGNT
-588 NTKKNESIEEIGADL
+588 
-603 RSRMDRLTNSG
+603 G

-627 TYLLGQPSNPA
+627 TYLLNQPNGTTA
-638 GNNLDSWRRSRRASA
+638 GNLDSWRRSRRASA

-660 GTAADAAETGSVGA
+660 STGAVAENGGVGSN
-674 SIGTTPL
+674 IDTTPL

>member
-1 MKLVDPRPS
+1 
-10 ADRSAGR
+10 
-17 SKTVLAVT
+17 
-25 HNRSRE
+25 
-31 RFSSEVADR
+31 
-40 GTSMPGGVVFLVCI
+40 MPGGVVFLVCI
-54 PTLSYEHELVF
+54 PTSNYEHQLIF
-65 GVPLKRSKKTER
+65 GVPMKRPRHETPGK
-77 SKSKVAIPVGPKV
+77 PVPAPRL
-90 DLRLKEVRSHPQ
+90 DLRIRETRTRTQ
-102 LLTFDNGH
+102 LLML
-110 YDDDDDDDDIGID
+110 DDDDLEDLADVSDNLDDRSYPRP
-123 TRRQRARGYSARTK
+123 RRLGVSGQRSRD
-137 SPVFVSMETVLD
+137 PVFVSMETVLD
-149 ELLKKLK
+149 ELLKKLR
-156 VEHVVWCKDKEDM
+156 VEHVVWCKDKADM

-184 NCIHCLTEMGIG
+184 NCLHCLTEMGIG

-210 TYSGVNA
+210 TYSGLRSVGYA
-217 TGPPAIKDDDI
+217 SIKDDLA

-233 AEDHSNAWDDFVGSI
+233 SEERKNAWRAFVESI

-264 GDLSFD
+264 GDLTFD

-283 LGLVENSATN
+283 LGLIENSATN

-314 IIADRDLQLVGL
+314 IIADRNLQFVGL
-326 KSLMLGIFLSILF
+326 KSLLLGIFVSILF
-339 GFIFGLILGT
+339 GFVFGLILGT
-349 TQMPWGYNDWPTD
+349 TEMPWGYNDWPTD

-385 GVAVALLQGSNGPLI
+385 GVAVALLQGSSGPLI

-434 HIKGESYTDFN
+434 HMKGESYTN
-445 SSYKYVYTDYL
+445 YNTSYVYVYTDYL

-512 RDKNISRDNSSVD
+512 RDKNISRDNSSLD
-525 SSYYEGLSKVKQR
+525 SSYYDGLSKTKQR
-538 ALERTLNEAVREAMD
+538 VLEQTLNEAVREAID
-553 DETFRKVQR
+553 DDTFRKVQR
-562 LSYGQHGP
+562 LSYGQP
-570 EEIGSRLGLHN
+570 PADQFTSKLGIHATN
-581 RGNTSRG
+581 GAGN
-588 NTKKNESIEEIGADL
+588 
-603 RSRMDRLTNSG
+603 LTNTVLMNENAPNSFRPPEGLG
-614 NTSEDLAALDRLI
+614 NSVNTNEDLAALDTLI
-627 TYLLGQPSNPA
+627 THLLGQPNGTGA
-638 GNNLDSWRRSRRASA
+638 GNLDSWRRSLRASA
-653 RGYRQLR
+653 RGYRQLPNT
-660 GTAADAAETGSVGA
+660 GTAAERGQVGTSVN
-674 SIGTTPL
+674 TTPL